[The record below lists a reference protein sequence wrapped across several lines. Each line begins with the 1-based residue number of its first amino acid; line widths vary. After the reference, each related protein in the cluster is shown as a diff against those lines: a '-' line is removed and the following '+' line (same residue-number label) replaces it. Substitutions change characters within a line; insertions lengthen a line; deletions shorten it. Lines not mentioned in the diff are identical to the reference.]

1 MALIWRLLK
10 LKEIMNSKLFQYS
23 GNQWISQNDEEKINL
38 EEFQLVLC
46 FGGKNRFP
54 NIDAYGQLRTLF
66 KSADIALCSTAG
78 EIYQEAV
85 LENSL
90 IAVALKFESTAI
102 KSSSVNINEYE
113 DSHSAAIGVI
123 KKLPKQQLR
132 YIMVFSDGSLVNGS
146 ELTKGLRKAA
156 KNILVTGGL
165 AGDDANFKSTLV
177 GLNQN
182 PTVGNIIAIGFYGE
196 KLLVTHGSQGGWD
209 MFGLER
215 TVTKS
220 EANVLFEI
228 NGECALDLY
237 KKYLGPD
244 VENLPASAL
253 LFPLALTIPGS
264 SEPIVRTILS
274 IDGEKKTMTFAGDIP
289 EGSQVRLMKANFD
302 NLIEASSNAAENSL
316 LKNNE
321 PNFALLISC
330 VGRKLILGPRTE
342 EEVEAVSEVFSK
354 HTTIAGFYSY
364 GEISPFNN
372 TGACQLHNQTMT
384 ITSFYELP

>member
-1 MALIWRLLK
+1 
-10 LKEIMNSKLFQYS
+10 MNSKLFKYN
-23 GNQWISQNDEEKINL
+23 GNGWICEDQKQLDT

-54 NIDAYGQLRTLF
+54 DVDAFGQLKSLF
-66 KSADIALCSTAG
+66 INADIALCSTAG
-78 EIYQEAV
+78 EIFQETV
-85 LENSL
+85 LDNSL
-90 IAVALKFESTAI
+90 IAVALKFETTTI
-102 KSSSVNINEYE
+102 KTSSVNINEYE
-113 DSHSAAIGVI
+113 DSYNAAIGLI
-123 KKLPKQQLR
+123 DKLPKQDLS
-132 YIMVFSDGSLVNGS
+132 YIMIFSDGSLVNGS
-146 ELTKGLRKAA
+146 ELTKGLSKAA
-156 KNILVTGGL
+156 GNILVTGGL

-182 PTVGNIIAIGFYGE
+182 PTEGNIIAIGFYGD
-196 KLLVTHGSQGGWD
+196 KLVVTHGSQGGWD

-220 EANVLFEI
+220 EANVLYEI
-228 NGECALDLY
+228 NGESALDLY

-253 LFPLALTIPGS
+253 LFPLALTIPGL

-274 IDGEKKTMTFAGDIP
+274 IDEEKKTMTFAGDIP
-289 EGSQVRLMKANFD
+289 KGSQVRLMKANFD

-316 LKNNE
+316 LKNKE
-321 PNFALLISC
+321 PDFAMLISC

-342 EEVEAVSEVFSK
+342 EEVEAVSEAFSN

-364 GEISPFNN
+364 GEISPFTNGG
-372 TGACQLHNQTMT
+372 TCQLHNQTMT

>member
-1 MALIWRLLK
+1 MASIWIIYYIK
-10 LKEIMNSKLFQYS
+10 NTMNSKLFKYN
-23 GNQWISQNDEEKINL
+23 GNGWVSQDDEKQLNT

-54 NIDAYGQLRTLF
+54 NVDAFGQLKSLF
-66 KSADIALCSTAG
+66 INADIALCSTAG
-78 EIYQEAV
+78 EIFQETV
-85 LENSL
+85 LDDSL
-90 IAVALKFESTAI
+90 IAVALKFETITI
-102 KSSSVNINEYE
+102 KTSSVNINEYE
-113 DSHSAAIGVI
+113 DSYNAAIGLI
-123 KKLPKQQLR
+123 DKLPKQDLS

-146 ELTKGLRKAA
+146 ELTKGLGKAA
-156 KNILVTGGL
+156 GNILVTGGL

-182 PTVGNIIAIGFYGE
+182 PTEGNIIAIGFYGD
-196 KLLVTHGSQGGWD
+196 KLVVTHGSQGGWD

-220 EANVLFEI
+220 EANVLYEI
-228 NGECALDLY
+228 NGESALDLY

-253 LFPLALTIPGS
+253 LFPLALTIPGL

-274 IDGEKKTMTFAGDIP
+274 IDEEKKSMTFAGDIP

-316 LKNNE
+316 LKNQE
-321 PNFALLISC
+321 PDFAMLISC

-342 EEVEAVSEVFSK
+342 EEVEAVSEAFSS

-364 GEISPFNN
+364 GEISPFTNSG
-372 TGACQLHNQTMT
+372 TCQLHNQTMT
-384 ITSFYELP
+384 ITSFYEFP